1 MHDAELISLA
11 LILGAA
17 VASQLVAAW
26 IRIPSIVLL
35 LISGFTLGVTDLI
48 DPDELLGE
56 ELLVALVSVSIG
68 VILFEGGLTLDLREL
83 RGSVSRVVLLLVSVG
98 VVLTWLAGAVG
109 AYVVF
114 EMSWEIALVLGAV
127 LVVSGPT
134 VVLPIL
140 RQVRPRGQVAFIL
153 RWEGIL
159 VDPIGVILAVLVF
172 QAVVAGREPT
182 NLEIIQRYGINL
194 GIGVGVGIAGAAF
207 LLLILRRARL
217 RSEQEVAFTLATV
230 VVAFVVADVLAPEAG
245 LVSATLMGVLLANQR
260 LPITGVGNRLP
271 GPLRRLVPA
280 RLRRARHI
288 GWGRPVEVRHI
299 LSFKEA
305 VGLLLTGI
313 LFVLLAARVDAGE
326 LGSLAA
332 RAVPF
337 VLILI
342 VIRFV
347 AVAIATL
354 PTRMSMAERLFMSW
368 MAPRG
373 IVAASTASVFALS
386 FVELAEEDP
395 DLAFTGAEDIA
406 TITFLVIVATVV
418 LYGVSAGPLAR
429 RLGLTVS
436 GAPRVLIVGAH
447 AWGRRLASA
456 LAGQKIPVTVWAA
469 QPGSGRL
476 AAAEGLDV
484 FSEDL
489 LSADAFSHPRLNEIG
504 LAIVLTDNA
513 EFNRL
518 AVAHLREFVLRGDIY
533 QVRTARGGEGG
544 GTPAFG
550 DTATSSN
557 LRAWFDAGGRIE
569 ALPITEGIWE
579 PRTDDVPM
587 LLVRPGRSV
596 RVLTDRKAIRATPPG
611 TTVSR
616 PGTADMTGVDRGG
629 ERSRL
634 RRFLERIGLL
644 RRRPAS
650 ARGDGSSPVV
660 IAMVGAQT
668 TDPESISFT
677 A

>member
-17 VASQLVAAW
+17 VTSQLIAAW
-26 IRIPSIVLL
+26 IRVPSIVLL
-35 LISGFTLGVTDLI
+35 LVSGFSLGVLDLI

-56 ELLVALVSVSIG
+56 ELLVALVSLSIG

-83 RGSVSRVVLLLVSVG
+83 RGGVSHVVVLLVSVG
-98 VVLTWLAGAVG
+98 VVLTWLASAV
-109 AYVVF
+109 AAWLIF
-114 EMSWEIALVLGAV
+114 DMSSEIALVLGAV

-140 RQVRPRGQVAFIL
+140 RQVRPRGRVASIL

-172 QAVVAGREPT
+172 QAVIAGREPT
-182 NLEIIQRYGINL
+182 NLGIVQRYGVNL
-194 GIGVGVGIAGAAF
+194 GIGVGVGIAAAVV
-207 LLLILRRARL
+207 LLVILRRARL
-217 RSEQEVAFTLATV
+217 RPEQEVAFTLAAV
-230 VVAFVVADVLAPEAG
+230 VVAFTIADVLAPEAG
-245 LVSATLMGVLLANQR
+245 LVSATLMGVFLANQR
-260 LPITGVGNRLP
+260 LPIRGIGNRLP
-271 GPLRRLVPA
+271 GPLRALVPR
-280 RLRRARHI
+280 RLLEARHI

-299 LSFKEA
+299 LSFKETI
-305 VGLLLTGI
+305 GLLLTGI

-326 LGSLAA
+326 LASLAV

-354 PTRMSMAERLFMSW
+354 PTRMSVAERLFLAW

-395 DLAFTGAEDIA
+395 ELAFAGAEDIA

-418 LYGVSAGPLAR
+418 LYGVTAGPLAR
-429 RLGLTVS
+429 RLGLTVA
-436 GAPRVLIVGAH
+436 GPPRVLIVGAH
-447 AWGRRLASA
+447 GWGRRLASA
-456 LAGQKIPVTVWAA
+456 LAGQRIPVTVWAA

-484 FSEDL
+484 FSGDL
-489 LSADAFSHPRLNEIG
+489 LSADGHTHPRLNEIG
-504 LAIVLTDNA
+504 LALILTDNA

-518 AVAHLREFVLRGDIY
+518 AAAHLKEFVLRGDIY
-533 QVRTARGGEGG
+533 QVRSGRDGNGGAI
-544 GTPAFG
+544 PAFG
-550 DTATSSN
+550 ETATSSS
-557 LRAWFDAGGRIE
+557 LGAWFDAGGRIE
-569 ALPITEGIWE
+569 AVPIGGGLWE

-587 LLVRPGRSV
+587 MLVRPGRSV
-596 RVLTDRKAIRATPPG
+596 KVLTDRRPIQLSSSGAGVRPE
-611 TTVSR
+611 TVDLTR
-616 PGTADMTGVDRGG
+616 VDWDG
-629 ERSRL
+629 ER
-634 RRFLERIGLL
+634 RRFRGLL
-644 RRRPAS
+644 EVMGLARRRSPGGRS
-650 ARGDGSSPVV
+650 NGGPPVV

-668 TDPESISFT
+668 TDPENVSFT
-677 A
+677 T